1 MYLPPEAQDQLF
13 DAITELSGPRSQLA
27 TEYHPDVPNE
37 ARRRTA
43 TDVRWKVNGLDID
56 SAGLI
61 YSGER
66 HPVRNY
72 LTGQGWS
79 VVEQTRV
86 SLFKQYGQCA
96 PGDDAPMRNVVA
108 VTAHHD

>member
-1 MYLPPEAQDQLF
+1 M
-13 DAITELSGPRSQLA
+13 S
-27 TEYHPDVPNE
+27 
-37 ARRRTA
+37 RRTA
-43 TDVRWKVNGLDID
+43 TDVRWKVNGFDID

-72 LTGQGWS
+72 LTRQGWS

-86 SLFKQYGQCA
+86 SLFKQYGLA
-96 PGDDAPMRNVVA
+96 TPDDEAPMRNVVG
-108 VTAHHD
+108 VTAHLD